1 MDFVA
6 SFPIPERLSAP
17 LRAAL
22 RGEQWDWPDL
32 SEGELGVLREHGVVP
47 LLYAATHLPQLRGDA
62 IRAAAA
68 EEQRRRDLAD
78 VRDALARHEVE
89 AIVMKGSALAYD
101 VYSAPDLRP
110 RGDTDLLIAPA
121 RIAAMREAMR
131 SIGCDERPSSGDEHG
146 IRQAIFVRRSG
157 IVYDVHWSVTN
168 TPLFDALLRFDD
180 VRARASVLPPLGMLV
195 LSHADALLLACIHRV
210 AHHHDSDRLIWL
222 ADIALLRDRMSR
234 VEHAQ
239 FWRMAAEGRVV
250 GICMRSIAL
259 ANDWFSRTPA
269 NMAEEWLESH
279 ELARAE
285 SSRVFLERDI
295 THGRVLVTNLRALTW
310 RERLQ
315 RLWQLAFPPA
325 EFMRHSF
332 GDRRGA
338 ALPWLYAYR
347 AARGIRRLFRRV

>member
-1 MDFVA
+1 MA
-6 SFPIPERLSAP
+6 SFPIPPHLSTP

-22 RGEQWDWPDL
+22 RGEPSDWPDL
-32 SEGELGVLREHGVVP
+32 TNEDIDVLREHGVAP
-47 LLYAATHLPQLRGDA
+47 LVYAATQLPQLRADA
-62 IRAAAA
+62 IRAAAT
-68 EEQRRRDLAD
+68 EERRRQDLAA
-78 VRDALARHEVE
+78 VHEALAAHGVD
-89 AIVMKGSALAYD
+89 AVVMKGSALAYD
-101 VYSAPDLRP
+101 VYAAPDLRP
-110 RGDTDLLIAPA
+110 RGDTDLLIAPSN
-121 RIAAMREAMR
+121 IEAMREAMR
-131 SIGCDERPSSGDEHG
+131 SAGCGERPSSGDEHG
-146 IRQAIFVRRSG
+146 VRQAIFVRPSG
-157 IVYDVHWSVTN
+157 FVYDVHWAVTN

-180 VRARASVLPPLGMLV
+180 VRARAFVLPALAMPV

-234 VEHAQ
+234 AEHGQ

-259 ANDWFSRTPA
+259 ANDWFSRAPA
-269 NMAEEWLESH
+269 HMAEEWLESH

-295 THGRVLVTNLRALTW
+295 THGRVLVTNLRALSW
-310 RERLQ
+310 RERMQ

-332 GDRRGA
+332 GERRGA

-347 AARGIRRLFRRV
+347 AMRGIRRLFRRV